1 MNKPIFC
8 RTSVWWLL
16 SLLFGFGAAL
26 AVSST
31 PDAAANANVHIS
43 PMELEYTAEA
53 EVRQLQTETCTPL
66 TSNFNIQLVNM
77 GTVTVDNDTDDNDS
91 RYDAAFDDAA
101 RRWEKVVI
109 GDLPD
114 SPAGAVDDWFQ
125 GSFSRPFNGAIDD
138 LLIGYEITAMDGP
151 GGQLGGAGP
160 LFVRRDPRTG
170 ASRSTLSGVMFFDRV
185 DFDLMPIEDVK
196 LVILHEMGHVL
207 GLVGTTTDVCRAACN
222 EQNPAE
228 QSVYQCALAAEQY
241 ETLVTKVPE
250 LAGNNLVLE
259 NNGGPGTACGHWDE
273 DVFGTVESSE
283 IMTGFFEADL
293 FQPLSA
299 VTVAGLEDLGYQVD
313 YCGADIWPA
322 TNETTQ
328 RWEVIRG
335 SSEISPNVL
344 TMMENVNPMWGVD
357 TDGEITTW
365 APMDVDASSA
375 VHHMM
380 GGVVALLFVIPGL
393 LL

>member
-1 MNKPIFC
+1 MSKPIFC
-8 RTSVWWLL
+8 RTSVLL
-16 SLLFGFGAAL
+16 SLLFGAPL

-31 PDAAANANVHIS
+31 PDAAANVS
-43 PMELEYTAEA
+43 PLESTAEL
-53 EVRQLQTETCTPL
+53 RQLQTETCTPL
-66 TSNFNIQLVNM
+66 SSNFNIQLVNM
-77 GTVTVDNDTDDNDS
+77 GTVDNDIDDS
-91 RYDAAFDDAA
+91 RYDGAFDDAA

-114 SPAGAVDDWFQ
+114 SPAEAVDDWFA

-138 LLIGYEITAMDGP
+138 LLIGYELTAMDGP

-160 LFVRRDPRTG
+160 VFVRRDPRTG

-207 GLVGTTTDVCRAACN
+207 GLVGTTTDACRAACDA
-222 EQNPAE
+222 QDPTE
-228 QSVYQCALAAEQY
+228 QSAYQCALAGQQY
-241 ETLVTKVPE
+241 ETLVTNLPQ
-250 LAGNNLVLE
+250 LAGSSLLLE
-259 NNGGPGTACGHWDE
+259 NNGGPGTACGHWE
-273 DVFGTVESSE
+273 ERAFGTVESSE
-283 IMTGFFEADL
+283 IMTGFFEANL

-322 TNETTQ
+322 TEETTQ
-328 RWEVIRG
+328 RWEVIRS
-335 SSEISPNVL
+335 SSEMSPDVL
-344 TMMENVNPMWGVD
+344 TMMDNVNPMWGMD
-357 TDGEITTW
+357 NDGEITPW
-365 APMDVDASSA
+365 APMDDASSA
-375 VHHMM
+375 AHHMM

-393 LL
+393 VL